1 MNASIA
7 IDWKKTP
14 NPNKWY
20 TEIQFQSCVNATDS
34 TVETFGELA
43 NWNRILPVPRYED
56 IWKSKHLL
64 RPVAKS
70 YINSSA
76 FSARIW
82 QKNKWHRFVKDDNVL
97 WLINTFEKNNPSSV
111 PSVHNKKE
119 LATSRPTLTKLF
131 LFLNLEGCVKTA
143 VHKHDAS

>member
-1 MNASIA
+1 MKISEKASIYSGQQPNLTSTPQLLVLESGR
-7 IDWKKTP
+7 KT
-14 NPNKWY
+14 ND
-20 TEIQFQSCVNATDS
+20 T
-34 TVETFGELA
+34 
-43 NWNRILPVPRYED
+43 
-56 IWKSKHLL
+56 
-64 RPVAKS
+64 
-70 YINSSA
+70 
-76 FSARIW
+76 
-82 QKNKWHRFVKDDNVL
+82 FVKDDNVL